1 MTAAGGNAVIRAP
14 RLGPLRRF
22 ITRQDGRRAP
32 IYDTLQFAAL
42 SGLLVWLS
50 LRGAEAMGYSWKWYM
65 VPRYMYRVI
74 DEELI
79 WGPLMRG
86 LFVTL
91 EIGAGSLVLTVIIG
105 FVAVLMRLSDSFA
118 ARALVRIYL
127 EVIRNTP
134 LLVQLF
140 LFFYILAPIFGV
152 DRFWTGV
159 LALSFFEGAHAME
172 IFRAGILSVG
182 RGQWEASDSLGLSTV
197 DTYRFIVLPQ
207 ALRLVLPPLTGL
219 VITLVKHSAIVSAI
233 AIADLTTEGRN
244 VIADTF
250 LSFEIWFTVAGM
262 YLVLTIALS
271 LLVSYL
277 ESRLRIRY

>member
-1 MTAAGGNAVIRAP
+1 
-14 RLGPLRRF
+14 
-22 ITRQDGRRAP
+22 
-32 IYDTLQFAAL
+32 
-42 SGLLVWLS
+42 
-50 LRGAEAMGYSWKWYM
+50 
-65 VPRYMYRVI
+65 
-74 DEELI
+74 
-79 WGPLMRG
+79 
-86 LFVTL
+86 
-91 EIGAGSLVLTVIIG
+91 
-105 FVAVLMRLSDSFA
+105 MRLSDSFA